1 MLKTGGER
9 EREREGERVGR
20 EGGREKERWE
30 LTNLSSS
37 FFEHTTSWHFE
48 HTTSW
53 HFVHHE
59 GPDSVYQKAEGSRHV
74 TA

>member
-37 FFEHTTSWHFE
+37 FFEHTTSWHF
-48 HTTSW
+48 
-53 HFVHHE
+53 VHHE